1 MILLKINQ
9 EKLNKYLSEEKIIEF
24 NSDEECLEYFNTYDY
39 QNFKTVTEMK
49 KFQGEYGFNIGNRR
63 FHINYDEA
71 LDVWEDELSELFIVN
86 SRQHYFLKEI
96 ERLNY
101 NRDEAYAAII
111 NSKNRYDIV
120 QYWLTH
126 LSQRYH
132 FLCSQ
137 AQRLVVSLTLNHR
150 RKPTVGRADP
160 PVVPVTDEISPK

>member
-1 MILLKINQ
+1 LKINQ

-111 NSKNRYDIV
+111 NSKNRYLHYSELEEVI
-120 QYWLTH
+120 
-126 LSQRYH
+126 RYV
-132 FLCSQ
+132 FDE
-137 AQRLVVSLTLNHR
+137 RPMGR
-150 RKPTVGRADP
+150 MWKWRKNN
-160 PVVPVTDEISPK
+160 

>member
-1 MILLKINQ
+1 VILLKINQ

-111 NSKNRYDIV
+111 NSKNRYLHYSELEEVI
-120 QYWLTH
+120 
-126 LSQRYH
+126 RYV
-132 FLCSQ
+132 FDE
-137 AQRLVVSLTLNHR
+137 RPMGR
-150 RKPTVGRADP
+150 MWKWRKNN
-160 PVVPVTDEISPK
+160 